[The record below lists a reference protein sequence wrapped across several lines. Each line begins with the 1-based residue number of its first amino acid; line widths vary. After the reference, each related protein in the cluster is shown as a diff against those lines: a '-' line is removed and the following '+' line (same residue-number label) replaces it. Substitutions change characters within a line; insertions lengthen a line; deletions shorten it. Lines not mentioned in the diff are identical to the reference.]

1 MATKLMRRHPIGMA
15 PRILPSIINS
25 SFQRTFSSSQR
36 PISLKCSSAQI
47 RPCFSR
53 WKLQQSFRRS
63 YADSLPPKPRRRAG
77 FFRWTWR
84 LTYLSAL
91 GGIGYLGYTIY
102 LLRTPQE
109 QFEPDPSKKTLV
121 ILGMLQILLRHRN
134 Y

>member
-1 MATKLMRRHPIGMA
+1 MATKVPMKFSIRTTSKIFSPVCNPIVLRA
-15 PRILPSIINS
+15 
-25 SFQRTFSSSQR
+25 FSSSQR
-36 PISLKCSSAQI
+36 PFSLKVSSAPI

-53 WKLQQSFRRS
+53 TKPQQTFRRS
-63 YADSLPPKPRRRAG
+63 YADSLPPKPKRRAG

-84 LTYLSAL
+84 LTYLSAI

-121 ILGMLQILLRHRN
+121 ILGMVSVFQATEL
-134 Y
+134 